1 MNRKKKNSKTGLILI
16 IVGIIAIGVVAAI
29 LIINFKKGKTGGSL
43 KSQLDKQ
50 HEQIDYE
57 KDVIAYGDDESDS
70 YDFTGDYFDTSTLKG
85 TITIA
90 KADDGYSITITYPES
105 DEAMTIWKMTA
116 SYDPYRKALVY
127 RDCTRSDYFMTGD
140 EDSEPKVAYSDG
152 SGFIYMAS
160 KKFYWVDDKEDMGSG
175 LLFKKVNE
183 EGFVDE
189 EETESETGA
198 PENSGESTTEESG
211 AATEGGEAAAGE
223 NGEAAAEGGEAA
235 TEETGEAAQ

>member
-1 MNRKKKNSKTGLILI
+1 MNRKKSNSRTGLILI
-16 IVGIIAIGVVAAI
+16 IVGIIAVGVVAAI
-29 LIINFKKGKTGGSL
+29 LIINFKKGKTGGDI

-90 KADDGYSITITYPES
+90 KADNGYSVNITYPES
-105 DEAMTIWKMTA
+105 DDAMTIWKMTA

-127 RDCTRSDYFMTGD
+127 RDCTRSDYIMASD
-140 EDSEPKVAYSDG
+140 EDSEPKVVYSDG

-160 KKFYWVDDKEDMGSG
+160 KKFYWVDDKEDMGAG
-175 LLFKKVNE
+175 LLFKKVGE
-183 EGFVDE
+183 EDFVDE
-189 EETESETGA
+189 EGSEA
-198 PENSGESTTEESG
+198 ATEES
-211 AATEGGEAAAGE
+211 
-223 NGEAAAEGGEAA
+223 GEAA
-235 TEETGEAAQ
+235 TEEGAAEGTTTEEGGESAAEESGEAAAEEAAGTGEAAE